1 MKYLFDEA
9 DSGGLQITLD
19 DEIRD
24 FIDENFN
31 YKVFFNG
38 RSDGYLVI
46 CNKDGSSVLP
56 DCVYDY
62 DSYADFKADIKEQ
75 GYNISDFKREL
86 REAVEIIREFDKLC
100 DRLRDLV
107 NEYSKKS
114 FDSDKLGAAIEWFNN
129 EYGDDLVMLD
139 LTGPVLEG
147 DRVRLNDIVDYH
159 AFMQCFLKCLGEDRR
174 RIATDSADEYL
185 WLKEN

>member
-9 DSGGLQITLD
+9 DSGGLQITLE

-38 RSDGYLVI
+38 RSAGYLVI

-62 DSYADFKADIKEQ
+62 DSYADFKADTKEQ
-75 GYNISDFKREL
+75 GYNLSDFKREL

-114 FDSDKLGAAIEWFNN
+114 FDSDKLEAAIEWFNN

-147 DRVRLNDIVDYH
+147 DRVRLNDIAGYH
-159 AFMQCFLKCLGEDRR
+159 AFMQCFLKCLGEDGR
-174 RIATDSADEYL
+174 RIATDSADKYL